1 MEKELSSKSVSVSDE
16 SKLYSFNTSFMT
28 FLQRDEQEMEVEK
41 SIQKKTEDYERSRDE
56 KYKFEIDI
64 LQSKL
69 QSIREIKIR
78 GMVTRKICR
87 ILLLIHHFLGIS
99 YF

>member
-1 MEKELSSKSVSVSDE
+1 LLKREI
-16 SKLYSFNTSFMT
+16 
-28 FLQRDEQEMEVEK
+28 EK

-69 QSIREIKIR
+69 QSSREIKIR
-78 GMVTRKICR
+78 GMVL
-87 ILLLIHHFLGIS
+87 ILSLIIS
-99 YF
+99 HKS

>member
-1 MEKELSSKSVSVSDE
+1 
-16 SKLYSFNTSFMT
+16 
-28 FLQRDEQEMEVEK
+28 MEVGK

-69 QSIREIKIR
+69 QSIRESSLCLFLYEVCDIVIPL
-78 GMVTRKICR
+78 
-87 ILLLIHHFLGIS
+87 ILSLIIS
-99 YF
+99 HKS

>member
-1 MEKELSSKSVSVSDE
+1 MTISYISYKKKE
-16 SKLYSFNTSFMT
+16 
-28 FLQRDEQEMEVEK
+28 RDKQEREIEK

-78 GMVTRKICR
+78 GMENRGGKVFKIFFVIWRKVIMQKR
-87 ILLLIHHFLGIS
+87 LFQN
-99 YF
+99 